1 MHERNEKLSFA
12 ATRGSGRRQ
21 AMSAALGLGLIS
33 AVAALG
39 VPNAILTYV
48 HPDCS
53 VTIYPY
59 NNSTNVYFDVP
70 VGTLLSN
77 WDQCRV
83 VIRGTNAVKTNAI
96 VGATLHHATNG
107 VVSGYGTNWT
117 VIVPAESR
125 SSGAKVVTVTETNI
139 TVY

>member
-1 MHERNEKLSFA
+1 MHSSSTRSLA
-12 ATRGSGRRQ
+12 AWDDR
-21 AMSAALGLGLIS
+21 
-33 AVAALG
+33 
-39 VPNAILTYV
+39 V
-48 HPDCS
+48 H
-53 VTIYPY
+53 
-59 NNSTNVYFDVP
+59 DVE
-70 VGTLLSN
+70 SN
-77 WDQCRV
+77 WNQCRV